1 MRPKAF
7 LTQPYV
13 VRIKGRLNQER
24 IKLEV
29 NPTFQPVSLIEKQ
42 AEMIKGKMQYSL
54 GERLESV
61 KIGPILLKHGQEF
74 GPS

>member
-29 NPTFQPVSLIEKQ
+29 KPTFQQFSLIEKQ
-42 AEMIKGKMQYSL
+42 AEMIKGKMPYSL
-54 GERLESV
+54 RERLESV
-61 KIGPILLKHGQEF
+61 KIGPIY
-74 GPS
+74 